1 MKRCEKLMTDIGSI
15 LFDLLGKFIDN
26 YISNIKDLSQHHL
39 KQESGIYIIDYIGQD
54 KKTMTEIANQ
64 LSLPPSTT
72 TRHINKLVEEGIVR
86 RYTPNSNRR
95 TILIELTKKG
105 EDIYNEINSHR
116 NQFIKL
122 INERFSTEEQQII
135 QRFLTEITEETSHF
149 D

>member
-1 MKRCEKLMTDIGSI
+1 MTDIGSI